1 MAICLLPHSAA
12 LRSGYGGSWLWA
24 QVVSLI
30 QALPIL
36 ESKGCEAGDPGEG
49 TASRGKLVGTV
60 EHTAAVRDWED
71 GFEMVAVLIG
81 STVRTR
87 ALK

>member
-1 MAICLLPHSAA
+1 M
-12 LRSGYGGSWLWA
+12 
-24 QVVSLI
+24 
-30 QALPIL
+30 PIV
-36 ESKGCEAGDPGEG
+36 EPKGREASDLSEG
-49 TASRGKLVGTV
+49 IASRGKLVRTV

-71 GFEMVAVLIG
+71 GFEMVAVVIG

>member
-1 MAICLLPHSAA
+1 M
-12 LRSGYGGSWLWA
+12 
-24 QVVSLI
+24 
-30 QALPIL
+30 

-49 TASRGKLVGTV
+49 IASRGMLVGTV

-71 GFEMVAVLIG
+71 GFEMVAVVIG